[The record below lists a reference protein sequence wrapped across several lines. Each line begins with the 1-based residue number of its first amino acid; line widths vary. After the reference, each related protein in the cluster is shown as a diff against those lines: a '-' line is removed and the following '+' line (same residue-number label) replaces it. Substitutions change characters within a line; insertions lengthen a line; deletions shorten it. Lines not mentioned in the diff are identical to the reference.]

1 MYVPDDN
8 DDNNGPVSRAQTVS
22 EVNTAPPDSQ
32 PHPPL
37 DSNSQQDLHKT
48 SRNEDKRTRESGQH
62 KHGHRSHHHHSNHRH
77 RSLDKRGR
85 TRHHNKKS
93 SSSGNNHKSGDK
105 RYSKDDSHNHQHHR
119 RHHSPEKRRRARSAE
134 NTLDSR
140 HERQHDRSPERR
152 HQRHSSPRRHRS
164 PHRSGHRHRSPRRH
178 RSPYRSP
185 HRSRYHSPHRQSNST
200 SGKPRNG
207 KPQRDED
214 VALKEPPSP
223 VPSFNLDSVLNDTPA
238 VDQLNRDS
246 PSPRM
251 SFDGLERG
259 NGPTFPGKS
268 YNRLNSSNTLPRQ
281 FGNSLS
287 QFNDRWSHDDN
298 VPQQSYDPFKHDAL
312 PRLSYDRV
320 NRNEALRRES
330 DDNLPQSHRFPR
342 GSLDRFLTTE
352 PTYNGDSLSRRT
364 YQDQSLPRVR
374 TPDSDTAFQKYNSL
388 LRGRSPERKSRLSR
402 LDSPEPDSYRARSL
416 EPDLLPARGSR
427 NMVDSEE
434 EDKESSVRNYYS
446 KLKSNYGKVNNQLP
460 EPRRKAYKENSKD
473 LSI

>member
-1 MYVPDDN
+1 MYVPDGN
-8 DDNNGPVSRAQTVS
+8 DDNGPISRAQTVS

-37 DSNSQQDLHKT
+37 DSNSPQDLHKT

-62 KHGHRSHHHHSNHRH
+62 KHGQRSHHHHSNHRH
-77 RSLDKRGR
+77 RSPDKRVK
-85 TRHHNKKS
+85 TRHQNRKS
-93 SSSGNNHKSGDK
+93 SSSGNNHKRGDK
-105 RYSKDDSHNHQHHR
+105 RYSKDDSHNHQHQR

-140 HERQHDRSPERR
+140 HERRHGRSPERR

-164 PHRSGHRHRSPRRH
+164 PHHPGHRHRSPQRH
-178 RSPYRSP
+178 RSP
-185 HRSRYHSPHRQSNST
+185 HRSRYQSPHQQSNPT
-200 SGKPRNG
+200 SDRPRNG

-223 VPSFNLDSVLNDTPA
+223 VPSFNVDSVLDDMPA
-238 VDQLNRDS
+238 MDRLNRES
-246 PSPRM
+246 PLPRM
-251 SFDGLERG
+251 SYDGLERG
-259 NGPTFPGKS
+259 NGLMFPGKS
-268 YNRLNSSNTLPRQ
+268 YSRLNSSNTLPRQ
-281 FGNSLS
+281 IGNNGNSLP
-287 QFNDRWSHDDN
+287 QFNNHWNRDDILPRTSYDQFSHD
-298 VPQQSYDPFKHDAL
+298 DAL

-330 DDNLPQSHRFPR
+330 YDSLPQSNPFPR
-342 GSLDRFLTTE
+342 GSLDRFLTME
-352 PTYNGDSLSRRT
+352 PTYNGDSLPRRT
-364 YQDQSLPRVR
+364 YQDQSLPRIR

-388 LRGRSPERKSRLSR
+388 LRGRSPERKSRLSQ
-402 LDSPEPDSYRARSL
+402 LDSPEAASYRARSL
-416 EPDLLPARGSR
+416 EPLLPASGSR